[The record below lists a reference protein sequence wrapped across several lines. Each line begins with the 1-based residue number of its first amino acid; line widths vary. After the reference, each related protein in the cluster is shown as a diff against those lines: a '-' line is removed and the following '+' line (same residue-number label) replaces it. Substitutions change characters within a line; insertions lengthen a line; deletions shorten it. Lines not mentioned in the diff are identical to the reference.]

1 MNTNQLRTINQKYNK
16 GTASPEEIA
25 YIEKWYED
33 LGDDS
38 FEFINQQ
45 QRNEL
50 KTELYTSLKEQIHTS
65 QESSYSTPKVRRF
78 KFPVW
83 WAAAVLALIATVG
96 LYYEFK
102 SADQKIVVNHTR
114 KTLNGDVL
122 PGGNRAILKLADG
135 TEIILDSANTGMLAE
150 RGFSSVRKSKDGQV
164 VFETN
169 QQTQVASQ
177 TKPLINTLSTP
188 RGGQYQIILPDGTKV
203 WLNAA
208 SVLRFPNVF
217 TGKQRV
223 VELEGEAY
231 FEVAKNTK
239 MPFNVLVNNMKV
251 EVLGTH
257 FNIMAYAD
265 ESSTNT
271 TLLEGLVRIVKGNES
286 KMIVPGEQAL
296 VNGSI
301 LVAKVNVQDAIAWKN
316 GLTSFNNADIKS
328 IMRQV
333 ERWYNVDVT
342 FKGTFPPRTFT
353 GEISRDANLS
363 ELFKI
368 LQLSN
373 INFKIEGE
381 NVIVTP

>member
-1 MNTNQLRTINQKYNK
+1 MNTNQLRTIIQKYNE
-16 GTASPEEIA
+16 GTASPDEIA

-38 FEFINQQ
+38 FEFENEE
-45 QRNEL
+45 QRNKL
-50 KTELYTSLKEQIHTS
+50 KNQLYTSLKEQIHTQQS
-65 QESSYSTPKVRRF
+65 VDLEPETRRF
-78 KFPVW
+78 TFPVW
-83 WAAAVLALIATVG
+83 WAAAVVVLIATFG
-96 LYYEFK
+96 LYYKFQP
-102 SADQKIVVNHTR
+102 ADQNVATTNIR
-114 KTLNGDVL
+114 KTIKGDVL
-122 PGGNRAILKLADG
+122 PGGNKAILKLADG
-135 TEIILDSANTGMLAE
+135 TEIILDNANTGMLAE

-169 QQTQVASQ
+169 RQAQAASQ
-177 TKPLINTLSTP
+177 AKPLINTLSTP

-231 FEVAKNTK
+231 FEVAKNTT

-265 ESSTNT
+265 ENSTNT
-271 TLLEGLVRIVKGNES
+271 TLLEGLVRVVKGNES
-286 KMIVPGEQAL
+286 RMIVPGEQAL
-296 VNGSI
+296 VSGSI
-301 LVAKVNVQDAIAWKN
+301 KVERVNVQDAVAWKN

-381 NVIVTP
+381 KVIVTP